1 MYELVENEER
11 MIYEKLS
18 MKKNLI
24 YILLYSIFY
33 SDYDTIPLSIRLGVE
48 FLSH

>member
-24 YILLYSIFY
+24 YILLYSIFFY
-33 SDYDTIPLSIRLGVE
+33 SDYNPS
-48 FLSH
+48 FN